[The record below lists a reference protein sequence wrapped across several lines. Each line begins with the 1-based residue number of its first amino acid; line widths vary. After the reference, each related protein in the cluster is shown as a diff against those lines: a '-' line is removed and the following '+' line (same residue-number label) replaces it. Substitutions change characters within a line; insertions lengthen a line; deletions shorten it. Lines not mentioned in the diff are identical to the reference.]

1 MSDFEYIL
9 RALNEQ
15 LHAQQ
20 SLIDFYRKEYEKA
33 LATIEEINK
42 AKEAM

>member
-1 MSDFEYIL
+1 MNEFEYIL

-20 SLIDFYRKEYEKA
+20 SLIDYYRKAYESA
-33 LATIEEINK
+33 LATIEEMKK
-42 AKEAM
+42 AKEEK

>member
-9 RALNEQ
+9 RALNDQ

-20 SLIDFYRKEYEKA
+20 SLIDYYREEYTKA
-33 LATIEEINK
+33 LATIEEMKK
-42 AKEAM
+42 AKEAK

>member
-1 MSDFEYIL
+1 MMEFEYIL

-20 SLIDFYRKEYEKA
+20 SLIDYYRKEYEKA
-33 LATIEEINK
+33 LATIEDLQK
-42 AKEAM
+42 AKEEK

>member
-15 LHAQQ
+15 LHVQQ
-20 SLIDFYRKEYEKA
+20 SLIDYYRKEYEKA
-33 LATIEEINK
+33 LATIEEMHK
-42 AKEAM
+42 AKEGK